1 MGQWVDAMAR
11 IEGPAVLTL
20 NAVFMWD
27 WEVETGHDLKALP
40 DPAKMAIDANQGP
53 ATCVQVVPSGPGST
67 GDSVHQLL
75 LMSIYAARKELSL
88 TTPYFVP
95 DEAITSALLSAA
107 RRGVAVTLILPEKND
122 SRLVHYTCRSHF
134 DELLEAGVLIFGFKG
149 GLLHTKS
156 AVVDGEIS
164 LFGTVNLDVR
174 SFWLDFEV
182 TLCVY
187 DPQFAERLLALQ
199 QKYIEN
205 SAAVDPAAWRRRTA
219 TERFSENLARL
230 CSPLL

>member
-1 MGQWVDAMAR
+1 M
-11 IEGPAVLTL
+11 
-20 NAVFMWD
+20 
-27 WEVETGHDLKALP
+27 
-40 DPAKMAIDANQGP
+40 
-53 ATCVQVVPSGPGST
+53 
-67 GDSVHQLL
+67 
-75 LMSIYAARKELSL
+75 

-95 DEAITSALLSAA
+95 DEAITAALLAAA
-107 RRGVAVTLILPEKND
+107 RRGVSVTLILPAKND

-134 DELLEAGVLIFGFKG
+134 DELLDAGVRIFGFNG

-156 AVVDGEIS
+156 AVVDCEIS

-187 DPQFAERLLALQ
+187 DPPFAERLLALQ
-199 QKYIEN
+199 QKYIED
-205 SAAVDPAAWRRRTA
+205 SVAVDPAAWRKRPA

>member
-1 MGQWVDAMAR
+1 MASDANR
-11 IEGPAVLTL
+11 
-20 NAVFMWD
+20 
-27 WEVETGHDLKALP
+27 
-40 DPAKMAIDANQGP
+40 DPAA
-53 ATCVQVVPSGPGST
+53 CLQVVPSGPGRA
-67 GDSVHQLL
+67 GDSIHQLL

-107 RRGVAVTLILPEKND
+107 RRGVSVTLILPAKNN

-134 DELLEAGVLIFGFKG
+134 DELLDAGVRIFGFKG

-156 AVVDGEIS
+156 AVVDREIS

-187 DPQFAERLLALQ
+187 DPPFAERLLALQ
-199 QKYIEN
+199 QKYIED
-205 SAAVDPAAWRRRTA
+205 SVAVDPVAWRRRPA